1 MKTPAINYLNGLIT
15 DSTTKKEL
23 DIIDFIK
30 KCIKE
35 YKVVEKPKLVDGW
48 QNYFETLWK
57 LYPRKVDKQQAIKM
71 FQRKII
77 GLDEDETKNKC
88 NLIYKA
94 LVKYKQELERWDTQP
109 EYVKHFATWLNAEVP
124 NSK

>member
-1 MKTPAINYLNGLIT
+1 MKTPAINYLNSLIN
-15 DSTTKKEL
+15 DSTTKREL
-23 DIIDFIK
+23 DIINFIK
-30 KCIKE
+30 KCVKE

-57 LYPRKVDKQQAIKM
+57 LYPRKVGKQQAIKM

-77 GLDEDETKNKC
+77 GLNEEETRNKC

-94 LVKYKQELERWDTQP
+94 LIKYKQELERLNTQP
-109 EYVKHFATWLNAEVP
+109 EYVKHFATWLNAEIP

>member
-1 MKTPAINYLNGLIT
+1 MKTPAINYLNSLIN

-23 DIIDFIK
+23 DIINFIK
-30 KCIKE
+30 KCVKE

-57 LYPRKVDKQQAIKM
+57 LYPRKVGKQQAIKM

-77 GLDEDETKNKC
+77 GLNEEETRNKC

-94 LVKYKQELERWDTQP
+94 LMRYKQELERLNTQP
-109 EYVKHFATWLNAEVP
+109 EYVKHFATWLNAEIP

>member
-1 MKTPAINYLNGLIT
+1 MKTPAINYLNSLIN
-15 DSTTKKEL
+15 DSTTKREL
-23 DIIDFIK
+23 DIINFIK
-30 KCIKE
+30 KCVKE

-57 LYPRKVDKQQAIKM
+57 LYPRKVGKQQAIKM

-77 GLDEDETKNKC
+77 GLNEEETRNKC

-94 LVKYKQELERWDTQP
+94 LMKYKQELERLNTQP
-109 EYVKHFATWLNAEVP
+109 EYVKHFATWLNAEIP

>member
-1 MKTPAINYLNGLIT
+1 MKASANRYLNGLIT

-23 DIIDFIK
+23 DVIDFIK

-35 YKVVEKPKLVDGW
+35 YKPVEKPKLVTDW
-48 QNYFETLWK
+48 ANYFETLWK
-57 LYPRKVDKQQAIKM
+57 LYPRKVDKQRAIKM

-77 GLDEDETKNKC
+77 GLSEEETRSKC

-94 LVKYKQELERWDTQP
+94 LMKYKQELERWDTQP

-124 NSK
+124 NSR